1 MVVWVLLAY
10 ASLFIW
16 SFLPATLLPLGSE
29 LALIALVL
37 VATVGNF
44 LGSCTIYRLARRAA
58 RVLVSPQATELGRTR
73 AAHLVRRWGHPALL
87 LSWVPLLGDGLVA
100 FAGACPCPSVPSPS
114 GCSLQGPAHIVPC
127 NTGAG
132 AIQSLVRLVRT
143 CAAFLMPTRLADR
156 QPTATQNFESHP
168 TGATRL
174 STMVKHRIL
183 ILGGH
188 TLAPDSS
195 VHAMRGQSCGR

>member
-1 MVVWVLLAY
+1 MVVSVLLAY

-114 GCSLQGPAHIVPC
+114 GCSLQGPVTP
-127 NTGAG
+127 
-132 AIQSLVRLVRT
+132 VRVR
-143 CAAFLMPTRLADR
+143 FKVLR
-156 QPTATQNFESHP
+156 
-168 TGATRL
+168 GWY
-174 STMVKHRIL
+174 
-183 ILGGH
+183 
-188 TLAPDSS
+188 
-195 VHAMRGQSCGR
+195 VHALRSLCRHGSPIASRRLRKTLNRTPPVQPGCPRW